1 MTLRCWQ
8 ACALEPEKAICVK
21 WDVRAHSRETR
32 RSSVV
37 RRLAAAP
44 HHTQVLVPPSLW
56 KKYKEKK
63 YGKGGKGGK
72 GWKHLLAF

>member
-1 MTLRCWQ
+1 MCVHPLRPC
-8 ACALEPEKAICVK
+8 
-21 WDVRAHSRETR
+21 

-37 RRLAAAP
+37 RCLAAAAY
-44 HHTQVLVPPSLW
+44 HTQVLIPPSLW